1 MATKYRFT
9 TINGFTEIANLAQA
23 DAYALSSGLSYEII
37 QHNVEPATYPNEAIP
52 VYDILEKAKSN
63 PSDRVARVLPA
74 HSFTVQYL
82 DNDFI
87 TPNLQACRDLKLE
100 KIKEQVAYLLI
111 YTDRVAKDQL
121 TSLDGNLTR
130 LNDDYTTKLRN
141 ITSVAQTALASFNTY
156 EEIFGYQPDFSA
168 DNFSIKRVNP
178 LEFESLFY
186 ESEWDI
192 ISTLDTKPIY
202 DAVLSLANLIVAKA
216 GATIVQAD
224 IDAIF
229 TPYILPTIT
238 GYSKYLGLLG
248 RAVAIDLDGYQL
260 SATLD
265 VLVGAGII
273 NATRKAEIQLG
284 IPLKI
289 VGAGDLDKTALT
301 AKLDTL
307 LAFGIIDGAK
317 KAEILAR

>member
-1 MATKYRFT
+1 VPFL
-9 TINGFTEIANLAQA
+9 N
-23 DAYALSSGLSYEII
+23 SSEGL
-37 QHNVEPATYPNEAIP
+37 N
-52 VYDILEKAKSN
+52 
-63 PSDRVARVLPA
+63 
-74 HSFTVQYL
+74 
-82 DNDFI
+82 
-87 TPNLQACRDLKLE
+87 PNLQACRDLKLE
-100 KIKEQVAYLLI
+100 KIKEQVAQLLV

-121 TSLDGNLTR
+121 TALDGNLTR

-141 ITSVAQTALASFNTY
+141 ITGVAQTALASLNTY

-168 DNFSIKRVNP
+168 DNYSIKRVNP
-178 LEFESLFY
+178 LDFESLFY

-192 ISTLDTKPIY
+192 IATLETKPIY
-202 DAVLSLANLIVAKA
+202 DSVLALANLIVAKA

-238 GYSKYLGLLG
+238 GYSKYHGLLN
-248 RAVAIDLDGYQL
+248 RSVAVDLDSYQL
-260 SATLD
+260 SDTLD
-265 VLVGAGII
+265 VLVNNGVLGVGALA
-273 NATRKAEIQLG
+273 ATRKAEIQLG

-289 VGAGDLDKTALT
+289 VGAGDLDTTALT

-307 LAFGIIDGAK
+307 LAFGIINDAK

>member
-1 MATKYRFT
+1 
-9 TINGFTEIANLAQA
+9 
-23 DAYALSSGLSYEII
+23 
-37 QHNVEPATYPNEAIP
+37 
-52 VYDILEKAKSN
+52 
-63 PSDRVARVLPA
+63 
-74 HSFTVQYL
+74 
-82 DNDFI
+82 
-87 TPNLQACRDLKLE
+87 
-100 KIKEQVAYLLI
+100 
-111 YTDRVAKDQL
+111 
-121 TSLDGNLTR
+121 
-130 LNDDYTTKLRN
+130 
-141 ITSVAQTALASFNTY
+141 
-156 EEIFGYQPDFSA
+156 
-168 DNFSIKRVNP
+168 
-178 LEFESLFY
+178 
-186 ESEWDI
+186 
-192 ISTLDTKPIY
+192 
-202 DAVLSLANLIVAKA
+202 LANLIVAKA

-238 GYSKYLGLLG
+238 GYSKYLSLLD
-248 RAVAIDLDGYQL
+248 RAVAVDLDSYQL

>member
-1 MATKYRFT
+1 MSIYRF
-9 TINGFTEIANLAQA
+9 INGDDVIDIYNLFDA
-23 DAYALSSGLSYEII
+23 DKYALFTGLSYSII
-37 QHNVEPATYPNEAIP
+37 TPNKNPAIYPVGDIL
-52 VYDILEKAKSN
+52 VYDVLEKAKSN
-63 PSDRVARVLPA
+63 INNRVARVLPA
-74 HSFTVQYL
+74 HNFTVQYL
-82 DNDFI
+82 GDNFT

-100 KIKEQVAYLLI
+100 KIKEQVAQLLI

-121 TSLDGNLTR
+121 TALDGNLTR
-130 LNDDYTTKLRN
+130 LNDDYTVKLRN
-141 ITSVAQTALASFNTY
+141 LVGVAQTALALLNTY
-156 EEIFGYQPDFSA
+156 EEIFAYQPDFSA
-168 DNFSIKRVNP
+168 DNYSIKRVNP

-192 ISTLDTKPIY
+192 IATLDTKPIY
-202 DAVLSLANLIVAKA
+202 DSVLALANAIVAKA
-216 GATIVQAD
+216 GVLVQAD

-229 TPYILPTIT
+229 TPYVLPTIT
-238 GYSKYLGLLG
+238 GYSKYHGLLN
-248 RAVAIDLDGYQL
+248 RSVAVDLDSYQL

-289 VGAGDLDKTALT
+289 VGAGDLDTTALT

-307 LAFGIIDGAK
+307 LAFGIIDSAK

>member
-1 MATKYRFT
+1 MSIYRF
-9 TINGFTEIANLAQA
+9 INGGDAIDIPNLFDA
-23 DAYALSSGLSYEII
+23 DKYALFTGLSYSII
-37 QHNVEPATYPNEAIP
+37 ASNKEPTTYPNAAIL
-52 VYDILEKAKSN
+52 VYDVLEKAKSN

-74 HSFTVQYL
+74 YSFTVQYL
-82 DNDFI
+82 DADFKV
-87 TPNLQACRDLKLE
+87 PNLQACRDLKLE
-100 KIKEQVAYLLI
+100 KIKEQALYLLT

-121 TSLDGNLTR
+121 TALDGNLTR
-130 LNDDYTTKLRN
+130 LNDDYTAKLRN
-141 ITSVAQTALASFNTY
+141 ITSVAQAALALLNTY

-192 ISTLDTKPIY
+192 ISTLNTKPIY
-202 DAVLSLANLIVAKA
+202 DSVLALANAIVAKA
-216 GATIVQAD
+216 GLLVQAD

-238 GYSKYLGLLG
+238 GYSKYLSLLD
-248 RAVAIDLDGYQL
+248 RAVAVDLDSYQL
-260 SATLD
+260 SDALD

-273 NATRKAEIQLG
+273 NSTRKAEIQLG

-289 VGAGDLDKTALT
+289 VGAGDLDEAALT

-307 LAFGIIDGAK
+307 FAFGIIDSAK
-317 KAEILAR
+317 KAEMLAR